1 MAANQ
6 RRAGVVLSYI
16 SLIIYALLS
25 FIYVPLLI
33 HGLTVADYG
42 VYEMIGSVIAY
53 LSVMDM
59 GLSTTLNR
67 FYVKTYQEEGEQGLN
82 RLLSTSAIIYA
93 GITILAIIVA
103 FGCDWAINPLFRD
116 TFTYQELS
124 LAHQMMML
132 VVINCAVVLPGNW
145 FLAIINANERFIFAR
160 ALSIA
165 KYVLQFIGIISVLS
179 FTPNATY
186 VLLIQVFFNAAA
198 VIAYAIYCFKVIS
211 LKIERAIWDKR
222 LAWSL
227 VSFSFFILLNM
238 VFDQVFWKTG
248 QIILGAVSGA
258 TAVAV
263 YGVVTK
269 FIATGFMQLSTGVTS
284 VFLPKLTKLEVDGK
298 RSEMNEAF
306 INVGRIQA
314 MLVWG
319 LTGWF
324 IAFGYMFCYLW
335 IGNEMNLYAV
345 YFCIV
350 ILMIGLTISLVQN
363 LGISV
368 LQAKNKMG
376 FRSIVYIILA
386 ILDVI
391 ISIPISQAYGEIGC
405 ACVAAILL
413 LIGTGPI
420 MNIYYSRV
428 IKLNIPEFWKR
439 VLPLLIPVVII
450 STLACLINTWI
461 ELDASW
467 TGLVVGSFVY
477 FFVYMITLRAFFFN
491 SYEKQLIRDIFR
503 LRTKG

>member
-1 MAANQ
+1 MLAVCQKAWKPRN
-6 RRAGVVLSYI
+6 
-16 SLIIYALLS
+16 
-25 FIYVPLLI
+25 
-33 HGLTVADYG
+33 
-42 VYEMIGSVIAY
+42 VIA
-53 LSVMDM
+53 
-59 GLSTTLNR
+59 
-67 FYVKTYQEEGEQGLN
+67 
-82 RLLSTSAIIYA
+82 
-93 GITILAIIVA
+93 
-103 FGCDWAINPLFRD
+103 
-116 TFTYQELS
+116 
-124 LAHQMMML
+124 
-132 VVINCAVVLPGNW
+132 
-145 FLAIINANERFIFAR
+145 
-160 ALSIA
+160 
-165 KYVLQFIGIISVLS
+165 
-179 FTPNATY
+179 
-186 VLLIQVFFNAAA
+186 
-198 VIAYAIYCFKVIS
+198 
-211 LKIERAIWDKR
+211 
-222 LAWSL
+222 
-227 VSFSFFILLNM
+227 FSFFILLNM